1 MKKENNRA
9 EEETIKLTAQTC
21 DDLFAQIKKKLNV
34 QSIVYSDHLRGTIL
48 IQILEKDAG
57 DTLLFTGED
66 VLSGKKVAIL
76 IEQAAIQELL
86 KENSMAATTPA
97 TECIQ

>member
-1 MKKENNRA
+1 MRKENSSA
-9 EEETIKLTAQTC
+9 EEQTIKLSAQTC

-34 QSIVYSDHLRGTIL
+34 QSIVYSDNLRGTIL

-66 VLSGKKVAIL
+66 LSNGKKVAIL
-76 IEQAAIQELL
+76 IERAAIPRRL
-86 KENSMAATTPA
+86 KESSLAETTPA
-97 TECIQ
+97 TEIIQ